1 MRSSDFPPRIASLA
15 SAALSAELRAFPK
28 PGLVS
33 FEDNGSHPDMN
44 AECFVRS
51 IETLE
56 PYFQQLAEAGAH
68 HASFQALQAIGLEA
82 EAAMLD
88 ATGSRNTHRG
98 AIFSLGLLVAAAGLR
113 AAEQSADSLG
123 SIVRKRWGNQIP
135 LPKSARG
142 DSHGLRIFRE
152 YGLGGAREEAVAGFP
167 SVYETGLPA
176 FREVLDRG
184 DPNAAC
190 IHTHFHL
197 LARCADTTLIK
208 RGGIAGLDFARNAA
222 AEFLAEGGVF
232 SPDWRTRALRIHR
245 DFVSRGLTAGGVADL
260 LAATWFVHHVESSF
274 QNP

>member
-1 MRSSDFPPRIASLA
+1 MRSSNFSPQIASLA
-15 SAALSAELRAFPK
+15 SAALTAELRAFPK

-44 AECFVRS
+44 ADCFVHS

-56 PYFQQLAEAGAH
+56 PYFEKLAEAGAER
-68 HASFQALQAIGLEA
+68 ASFQTLQAIGLEA

-88 ATGSRNTHRG
+88 ATGGRNTHRG

-123 SIVRKRWGNQIP
+123 SIVRERWGHQIP
-135 LPKSARG
+135 LPENAGG

-152 YGLGGAREEAVAGFP
+152 HGLGGAREEAVAGFP
-167 SVYETGLPA
+167 SVYEVGLPA
-176 FREVLDRG
+176 FQEALERVG
-184 DPNAAC
+184 PNAAC

-208 RGGIAGLDFARNAA
+208 RGGLAGLDFARNAA

-232 SPDWRTRALRIHR
+232 RPDWRNRALRIHR

-260 LAATWFVHHVESSF
+260 LAATWFVDHVETSF
-274 QNP
+274 FRS